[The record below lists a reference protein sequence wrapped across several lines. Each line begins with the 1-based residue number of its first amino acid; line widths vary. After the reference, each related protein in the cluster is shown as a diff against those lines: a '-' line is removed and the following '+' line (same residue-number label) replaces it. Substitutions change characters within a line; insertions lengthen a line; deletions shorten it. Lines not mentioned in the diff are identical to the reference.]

1 MKTEQYDLSAPDDN
15 VIVLSP
21 LPVIDLNSAY
31 SGECSYCKAA
41 RMYHSSALPF
51 TLFSSFTAD
60 LASAASQTA
69 LTELPTIPN
78 SWDCAEFG
86 CDINDIDLPFLAYL
100 TSTDYSS
107 GDSDMCNLA
116 DSTGVS
122 DTLPPFTDLLAT
134 VTTHRKNLDQQV
146 LQQKTNPQTSVC
158 EETSMQKTKPSPV
171 TPKEHSRRAAKG
183 NRTNQSVHLWE
194 FVRDLLLSPQ
204 KNQDAIRWE
213 NRKEGTFR
221 VVKSDMFAQLWGEQ
235 KKNKCMNYEKLSR
248 ALRHYY
254 KSGILERVDGRLT
267 YKFGKKA
274 HGWREESPK
283 LT

>member
-1 MKTEQYDLSAPDDN
+1 
-15 VIVLSP
+15 
-21 LPVIDLNSAY
+21 
-31 SGECSYCKAA
+31 
-41 RMYHSSALPF
+41 MYHSSAL
-51 TLFSSFTAD
+51 TLLSSLTPD
-60 LASAASQTA
+60 LANSGSQTA

-78 SWDCAEFG
+78 SWDISDYG
-86 CDINDIDLPFLAYL
+86 YDVNDIDLPFLAYL
-100 TSTDYSS
+100 TSPDYSS
-107 GDSDMCNLA
+107 GDSDICNLT

-122 DTLPPFTDLLAT
+122 ETLPHFTDLLAT

-146 LQQKTNPQTSVC
+146 LQEKINPQISVR
-158 EETSMQKTKPSPV
+158 EETRIQETKPSPV
-171 TPKEHSRRAAKG
+171 TPKEHTRRAKG

-204 KNQDAIRWE
+204 KNQDAVRWE

-221 VVKSDMFAQLWGEQ
+221 VVKSDTFAQLWGEQ

-274 HGWREESPK
+274 YGWREDSPK
-283 LT
+283 QLT

>member
-1 MKTEQYDLSAPDDN
+1 
-15 VIVLSP
+15 
-21 LPVIDLNSAY
+21 
-31 SGECSYCKAA
+31 
-41 RMYHSSALPF
+41 MYHSTALPI
-51 TLFSSFTAD
+51 TLLSNFTAD
-60 LASAASQTA
+60 LASSASQTA
-69 LTELPTIPN
+69 LTDLPTIQN
-78 SWDCAEFG
+78 SWDCLDYG
-86 CDINDIDLPFLAYL
+86 YDVNDIDLPFLAYL
-100 TSTDYSS
+100 TSPDYSS
-107 GDSDMCNLA
+107 GDSDVCNLT

-122 DTLPPFTDLLAT
+122 ETLPQFTDLLAT

-146 LQQKTNPQTSVC
+146 FQEKINPQTSVC
-158 EETSMQKTKPSPV
+158 ETHIQVIKPPPV
-171 TPKEHSRRAAKG
+171 TPREHNRKGSKG
-183 NRTNQSVHLWE
+183 NRTSKRDQSVHLWE

-204 KNQDAIRWE
+204 KNQEVIRWE

-274 HGWREESPK
+274 HGWREDLPQQ

>member
-1 MKTEQYDLSAPDDN
+1 
-15 VIVLSP
+15 
-21 LPVIDLNSAY
+21 
-31 SGECSYCKAA
+31 
-41 RMYHSSALPF
+41 MYHSSALPL
-51 TLFSSFTAD
+51 TLLSSFTAD
-60 LASAASQTA
+60 LANSGTQTV
-69 LTELPTIPN
+69 LTELPTLPN
-78 SWDCAEFG
+78 SWDCSDYG
-86 CDINDIDLPFLAYL
+86 YDVDDIDLPFLAYL

-107 GDSDMCNLA
+107 GDSDICNLT

-122 DTLPPFTDLLAT
+122 ETLPHFTDLLAT

-146 LQQKTNPQTSVC
+146 LQEKINPQISVC
-158 EETSMQKTKPSPV
+158 EEETSIQETKPSPV
-171 TPKEHSRRAAKG
+171 TPKEHNRRKG

-204 KNQDAIRWE
+204 KNQDAVRWE

-274 HGWREESPK
+274 YGWGEDSPK
-283 LT
+283 QLT

>member
-1 MKTEQYDLSAPDDN
+1 
-15 VIVLSP
+15 
-21 LPVIDLNSAY
+21 
-31 SGECSYCKAA
+31 
-41 RMYHSSALPF
+41 MYHSSALPF
-51 TLFSSFTAD
+51 TFLSSFTAD
-60 LASAASQTA
+60 LANGASQTT
-69 LTELPTIPN
+69 LTDLSTTPN
-78 SWDCAEFG
+78 SWDCSEYG
-86 CDINDIDLPFLAYL
+86 LDVNDIDLPFLAYL
-100 TSTDYSS
+100 TSPDYSS
-107 GDSDMCNLA
+107 SDSDICNLT

-122 DTLPPFTDLLAT
+122 ETLPQFTDLLAT

-146 LQQKTNPQTSVC
+146 LPEKTSPHTSVC
-158 EETSMQKTKPSPV
+158 EETSIQETKSSAV
-171 TPKEHSRRAAKG
+171 TPKHHSRRRNKG

-194 FVRDLLLSPQ
+194 FVRDLLLSPH
-204 KNQDAIRWE
+204 KNQHAVRWE

-274 HGWREESPK
+274 YGWREDSPK
-283 LT
+283 QLT